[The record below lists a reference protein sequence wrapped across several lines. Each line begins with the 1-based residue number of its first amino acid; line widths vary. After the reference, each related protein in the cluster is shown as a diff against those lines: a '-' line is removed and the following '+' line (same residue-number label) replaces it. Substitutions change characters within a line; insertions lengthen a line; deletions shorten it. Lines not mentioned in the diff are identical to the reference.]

1 MDDLSEKSSDS
12 NQTAKSIQM
21 AVCKSLKALSG
32 RNLTPN
38 FSVIKTAG
46 TGRDFNGASTGCY
59 LHDGQ
64 IVW

>member
-12 NQTAKSIQM
+12 NQTAKPIQM

-32 RNLTPN
+32 RN